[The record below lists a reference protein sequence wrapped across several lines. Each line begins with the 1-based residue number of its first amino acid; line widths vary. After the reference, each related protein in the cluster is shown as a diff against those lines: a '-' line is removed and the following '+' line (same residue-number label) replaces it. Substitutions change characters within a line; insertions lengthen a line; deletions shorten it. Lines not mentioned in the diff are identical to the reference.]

1 MEGESKDYVVN
12 GNVYNIDNIWD
23 YMEKDYW
30 DEDDLKFD
38 FWYRLYRHEQIFYKV
53 MDLNGKIFNSS
64 NEGIDQTKRLL
75 EELKEKNKHYTVEM
89 LWED

>member
-30 DEDDLKFD
+30 DEDDLRFD
-38 FWYRLYRHEQIFYKV
+38 FWYRLHRHEQIFYIV
-53 MDLNGKIFNSS
+53 MELNGKIFNSS
-64 NEGIDQTKRLL
+64 KEGKDHTKELL
-75 EELKEKNKHYTVEM
+75 EELKEKNKHYTVEI